1 MQQYPFLKIIFLCY
15 VFYYLT
21 LFYIIARQ
29 EKRQH
34 ETKTNKQSGGR
45 DRKRGRNTE
54 EMNDELKFLY

>member
-1 MQQYPFLKIIFLCY
+1 MQQFPFLKIILLRY
-15 VFYYLT
+15 IFYYLT

-34 ETKTNKQSGGR
+34 EMKTNKQSGGR